1 MELNELKTA
10 VEEMKAQGTSE
21 EDILGTFYLKFVD
34 GEISL
39 EEFEALASVLGKGLS
54 DEFKGLSEEEQ
65 KKYALTEESEP
76 ESDEE
81 EAESEETE
89 ETESDEETEEESEED
104 EEKRAMKLLNVE
116 QGNKNT
122 LCKILT
128 YLLREKKE
136 KRVCQ
141 F

>member
-1 MELNELKTA
+1 MVFSKEKRAMELNELKTA

-65 KKYALTEESEP
+65 KKYALTEE
-76 ESDEE
+76 
-81 EAESEETE
+81 EETETEADDAE
-89 ETESDEETEEESEED
+89 ETESDDETEEESEED

-116 QGNKNT
+116 
-122 LCKILT
+122 
-128 YLLREKKE
+128 
-136 KRVCQ
+136 
-141 F
+141 

>member
-65 KKYALTEESEP
+65 KKYALTEE
-76 ESDEE
+76 EE
-81 EAESEETE
+81 TEETEAESEPE
-89 ETESDEETEEESEED
+89 ETESDEEDDEETESEED

-116 QGNKNT
+116 
-122 LCKILT
+122 
-128 YLLREKKE
+128 
-136 KRVCQ
+136 
-141 F
+141 

>member
-65 KKYALTEESEP
+65 KKYALTEE
-76 ESDEE
+76 EE
-81 EAESEETE
+81 ETEAETEADDAE
-89 ETESDEETEEESEED
+89 ETESDDETEEESEED

-116 QGNKNT
+116 
-122 LCKILT
+122 
-128 YLLREKKE
+128 
-136 KRVCQ
+136 
-141 F
+141 

>member
-1 MELNELKTA
+1 MVFSKEKRAMELNELKTA

-65 KKYALTEESEP
+65 KKYALTEEEETEA

-81 EAESEETE
+81 E
-89 ETESDEETEEESEED
+89 DEETESEED

-116 QGNKNT
+116 
-122 LCKILT
+122 
-128 YLLREKKE
+128 
-136 KRVCQ
+136 
-141 F
+141 

>member
-65 KKYALTEESEP
+65 KKYALTEEEETEAEP

-81 EAESEETE
+81 EET
-89 ETESDEETEEESEED
+89 ESEED

-116 QGNKNT
+116 
-122 LCKILT
+122 
-128 YLLREKKE
+128 
-136 KRVCQ
+136 
-141 F
+141 

>member
-65 KKYALTEESEP
+65 KKYALTEEE
-76 ESDEE
+76 
-81 EAESEETE
+81 EETE
-89 ETESDEETEEESEED
+89 TETDAEPESDEETEEETESEED

-116 QGNKNT
+116 
-122 LCKILT
+122 
-128 YLLREKKE
+128 
-136 KRVCQ
+136 
-141 F
+141 

>member
-1 MELNELKTA
+1 MELSELKTA

-65 KKYALTEESEP
+65 KKYALTEEETDNNEEAEA

-81 EAESEETE
+81 EE
-89 ETESDEETEEESEED
+89 DED
-104 EEKRAMKLLNVE
+104 EEEARAMKLLNVE
-116 QGNKNT
+116 
-122 LCKILT
+122 
-128 YLLREKKE
+128 
-136 KRVCQ
+136 
-141 F
+141 

>member
-65 KKYALTEESEP
+65 KKYALTEE
-76 ESDEE
+76 EE
-81 EAESEETE
+81 ETEAETEADDAE
-89 ETESDEETEEESEED
+89 ETESETDESEED

-116 QGNKNT
+116 
-122 LCKILT
+122 
-128 YLLREKKE
+128 
-136 KRVCQ
+136 
-141 F
+141 

>member
-1 MELNELKTA
+1 MVFSKEKRAMELNELKTA

-65 KKYALTEESEP
+65 KKYALTEE
-76 ESDEE
+76 EE
-81 EAESEETE
+81 TETEAEE
-89 ETESDEETEEESEED
+89 ETESDDESDEETESEED

-116 QGNKNT
+116 
-122 LCKILT
+122 
-128 YLLREKKE
+128 
-136 KRVCQ
+136 
-141 F
+141 

>member
-1 MELNELKTA
+1 MELSELKTA

-65 KKYALTEESEP
+65 KKYALTEEDEEAEAEAESEDD
-76 ESDEE
+76 EEEDEDEE
-81 EAESEETE
+81 EA
-89 ETESDEETEEESEED
+89 
-104 EEKRAMKLLNVE
+104 RAMKLLNVE
-116 QGNKNT
+116 QLKRGNRYFSVE
-122 LCKILT
+122 IVI
-128 YLLREKKE
+128 Y
-136 KRVCQ
+136 
-141 F
+141 